1 MKKILRFIIM
11 FILSGFVF
19 GLVFSS
25 SFNFSI
31 DSIFGKIYDHANPDA
46 RGNFLN
52 NIDNTCKLMEL
63 KANNPE
69 VELQVDPR
77 VDQEELLKICR
88 KNLKERELFI
98 EFTKSQM
105 VDIDFTLKD
114 HSVIGSYSNILN
126 PSPNTV
132 TAFVILIP
140 VFLVLLF
147 LVEKNVYDFL
157 RAIGKFLLTTSL
169 IFLFIYMLPKAIMY
183 FIDIDTS
190 FLLEVN
196 TGSTT
201 VIGEKEVLLTLFP
214 IILNEI
220 FNEKMLV
227 YGGAMFI
234 ISVTILLFL
243 HVKNKSTK
251 SQII

>member
-19 GLVFSS
+19 GLVFSNFF
-25 SFNFSI
+25 SFSFDPI
-31 DSIFGKIYDHANPDA
+31 LGKIYDHASLDA
-46 RGNFLN
+46 RQNFLN
-52 NIDNTCKLMEL
+52 NIDSTCKLMKL
-63 KANNPE
+63 KSNNPE

-77 VDQEELLKICR
+77 IDQEELLKICR

-105 VDIDFTLKD
+105 VNIDVVLKNYP
-114 HSVIGSYSNILN
+114 VIGIYSNILN
-126 PSPNTV
+126 SSHDTI
-132 TAFVILIP
+132 TTFIILIP
-140 VFLVLLF
+140 AFLILLF

-157 RAIGKFLLTTSL
+157 RSIGKFLLTTSL
-169 IFLFIYMLPKAIMY
+169 IFLFIYMLPKVIMY
-183 FIDIDTS
+183 FVNIDTS

-196 TGSTT
+196 TGSTM

-220 FNEKMLV
+220 FDEKMLV
-227 YGGAMFI
+227 YGGFMFI
-234 ISVTILLFL
+234 ISVSILLVL
-243 HVKNKSTK
+243 YIKNKSTK